1 MTNETVFTC
10 APFKSPY
17 APLRCA
23 GTSCKEGPFR
33 LIILTISGNSVVMFA
48 GIKRAYSWNSS
59 ITIRGHSVWTL
70 NERALSV
77 ATAAGASAS
86 FSPFFFSFAVSAA
99 AGSPNTRVTVSSTF
113 SYTLRTN
120 SRKGS
125 TSNSSEGR
133 KLRCRSKITRRHTS
147 AFSSFSARSALVAIA
162 STVLSCGRRCSL
174 CGSLFSISN
183 TRLRTLC
190 STLSSVCAGTASST
204 APKAGRNA
212 ERNFGYSDVFT
223 TSIASRTSVTSAR
236 RSLGLSLEVSFDACA
251 SNWLRFG
258 SRRGR
263 RDARGQREQGTRSGE
278 RRKAERRCA
287 GNQVKIADR
296 PKRRGASGG
305 RRRDRATA
313 REGYSRHSRCRGT
326 RSAGESGEH
335 RTSGSR
341 WRERPSF
348 FPPATLQRNLG
359 EPIRPLGSGSAF
371 NRRSASRRTRLSR
384 STARTC
390 RRNLGRL
397 TTPRVPRDASA
408 RVLSARDVLRPTVF
422 GRKFGRTITKPG
434 FRSVTFGL
442 FFIRRNRGSND
453 SPLASLSP

>member
-17 APLRCA
+17 APRRCA
-23 GTSCKEGPFR
+23 GTSWKEGAFR
-33 LIILTISGNSVVMFA
+33 LIILTISGSSVVTFA
-48 GIKRAYSWNSS
+48 GISRAYSWNSS

-99 AGSPNTRVTVSSTF
+99 AGSPNVRVTVSSTF

-183 TRLRTLC
+183 TILRTLC

-212 ERNFGYSDVFT
+212 ERNLGYSDVFT

-313 REGYSRHSRCRGT
+313 REGYRRHGRWRGT
-326 RSAGESGEH
+326 RSAGESGER

-348 FPPATLQRNLG
+348 FPPAATESGRTNPTPRLRVGLQSTLGLSPDSSVAIDCQNVSP
-359 EPIRPLGSGSAF
+359 EPGALDDTAGPARRVCARP
-371 NRRSASRRTRLSR
+371 RLREIVS
-384 STARTC
+384 SS
-390 RRNLGRL
+390 GRL
-397 TTPRVPRDASA
+397 PNQVWS
-408 RVLSARDVLRPTVF
+408 F
-422 GRKFGRTITKPG
+422 GHKIYRKYQTG
-434 FRSVTFGL
+434 F
-442 FFIRRNRGSND
+442 
-453 SPLASLSP
+453 PKY